1 MVEITC
7 NKEEGLLYLKIGG
20 DNFQDLVE
28 TLKMCHCRWN
38 NTVKRWQVSIAKYE
52 DVTKEILYCNG
63 NEEYIEI
70 SEYTKEQI
78 NEYFAEMRELKNP
91 NIRCIYHPE
100 IMHYNP
106 LPGKPPYEN
115 YQMVDFLQALNR
127 NRYLFAWEMGLGK
140 SWALTA
146 LIEHLRFYDR
156 LDKCI
161 IFSSPIGVWNV
172 KAELI
177 KFGKNQKD
185 DEIVVFTSISDIKNY
200 EDRDIFNT
208 TKYPYRT
215 IIMTYDCMKA
225 ISNYYYDSAKGTKKN
240 PKPSQKVNYR
250 DSYLPLE
257 EWSEGKPMGIFLDE
271 CHLLGNPSSRR
282 SEIMMMNMKFFEYRY
297 LFTGTFADVYQ
308 KLYNPCKILDRW
320 LVKGMGYTDWLTTY
334 NEVGNRFSRY
344 GINKDGWD
352 LEKIDELNGQLVSSY
367 GCKRA
372 KRDCLDLPENYDVP
386 TIWIDMSPKQRAI
399 YEKFSNE
406 SASIFQAEA
415 DSKGISYSDKM
426 KNMFSF
432 FQLAV
437 DNPETIRSSA
447 KFDKFTPE
455 LQQMINDFSY
465 DKDYNKLKCVD
476 AILEERL
483 DEENEPG
490 IIWCYHPKTVESLA
504 KRYSKYKPIVISAD
518 IDRDTRFKMIDEFKK
533 NLPNKDSSK
542 IIIASITLLNTSVTI
557 TECKWQ
563 VYVEKTYNYTDFI
576 QSKNRIWRPGQD
588 VITRN
593 YYICYN
599 GTIDQLQEQNLRT
612 KGNTLDRLLTAK
624 YISANVWSKIFKGEM
639 I

>member
-1 MVEITC
+1 MVEVTC
-7 NKEEGLLYLKIGG
+7 NKDLGLLYLKISG

-28 TLKMCHCRWN
+28 TLKMCHCQWDN
-38 NTVKRWQVSIAKYE
+38 NVKRWKVSIAKYD
-52 DVTKEILYCNG
+52 DVIKEILYCNG
-63 NEEYIEI
+63 KEEYVEVSEQTKAEI
-70 SEYTKEQI
+70 TQYF
-78 NEYFAEMRELKNP
+78 NEMQELKYP
-91 NIRCIYHPE
+91 PIRCVYHPE
-100 IMHYNP
+100 LMNFNP
-106 LPGKPPYEN
+106 LPGKPPFEN

-127 NRYLFAWEMGLGK
+127 NRYLFAWDMGLGK

-146 LIEHLRFYDR
+146 LLEHLRYYKFMN
-156 LDKCI
+156 KCI
-161 IFSSPIGVWNV
+161 IFSSPVGVLNI
-172 KAELI
+172 KSELL
-177 KFGKNQKD
+177 KFGKNQIS
-185 DEIVVFTSISDIKNY
+185 DEIRVFASADDLKY

-208 TKYPYRT
+208 KKYPYRT
-215 IIMTYDCMKA
+215 IIMPYDLLKTV
-225 ISNYYYDSAKGTKKN
+225 SNYYYDQAKGTKKN
-240 PKPSQKVNYR
+240 PKPSSKVNYR

-257 EWSEGKPMGIFLDE
+257 EWAEGEKMGIFMDE
-271 CHLLGNPSSRR
+271 CHLAGTPSSRR
-282 SEIMMMNMKFFEYRY
+282 SEVLMMNIKFFEYRY

-308 KLYNPCKILDRW
+308 KLYIPCKILDKA

-352 LEKIDELNGQLVSSY
+352 LQKIDELNSKLISSY
-367 GCKRA
+367 GSKRI
-372 KRDCLDLPENYDVP
+372 KRDCLDLPDNYDVP
-386 TIWIDMSPKQRAI
+386 TIWIDMSDKQRAI
-399 YEKFSNE
+399 YERFSNE
-406 SASIFQAEA
+406 SASIFQEEA

-437 DNPETIRSSA
+437 DNPETIRNSA

-476 AILEERL
+476 AVIEERL
-483 DEENEPG
+483 TEENEPG

-504 KRYSKYKPIVISAD
+504 KRYSKYNPVVISAD
-518 IDRDTRFKMIDEFKK
+518 IDREERFRLIEEFKQ
-533 NLPNKDSSK
+533 NLGKKGASQ

-576 QSKNRIWRPGQD
+576 QSKNRIWRPGQQN
-588 VITRN
+588 VTRN

-599 GTIDQLQEQNLRT
+599 GTIDQLQEQNLKT
-612 KGNTLDRLLTAK
+612 KGNTLDRLLSAK
-624 YISANVWSKIFKGEM
+624 YISSTVWSKIFKGEV